1 MNENIDT
8 PKWTSDYGNDL
19 PSDKENS
26 TGPGPGDYV
35 GGDKM
40 SEEEPLTNAMRAKQK
55 MKAQE

>member
-8 PKWTSDYGNDL
+8 PTWTSDYGNDL
-19 PSDKENS
+19 PSDKESS
-26 TGPGPGDYV
+26 TWPGDYV